1 MLFNMAYSQTDLDA
15 IRAAI
20 ASGNLTVKINDR
32 LVTYRSLD
40 DLFRIEDR
48 IEGDLN
54 AGDVGMY
61 PRYQVADFSE

>member
-1 MLFNMAYSQTDLDA
+1 MLPSMAYTQSDLDA
-15 IRAAI
+15 IKAAI

-40 DLFRIEDR
+40 DLFRIKDL
-48 IEGDLN
+48 IEGEVN
-54 AGDVGMY
+54 TSTSGMY

>member
-1 MLFNMAYSQTDLDA
+1 MLLSMAYTQTDLDN

-40 DLFRIEDR
+40 DLFRIEDK
-48 IEGDLN
+48 IEGELN
-54 AGDVGMY
+54 TSSAGMY